1 MTTVAPKLRSDL
13 VMSRQ
18 GGFVVVKDP
27 AAGRFFRFGEVD
39 HFIASQFDGSTSVGE
54 IRERT
59 RQKFGAAPTP
69 DVVEGFVAT
78 LGRLGLLETME
89 AGHAASAP
97 QSRRLRGGLLH
108 LRLSAFDP
116 DPLLERLVGP
126 VRLCFTPYFVGVS
139 LLVILVALAIV
150 IGRRAEIARDL
161 GRLYRVEAVLLAW
174 LAIVVVAAVHEFAHG
189 LTCKY
194 FGGRVREMG
203 FLLVYFQLAFYSN
216 VSDAWLFPEKSK
228 RLWVTLAGPY
238 VELVLWALA
247 VLTWRFTDPDA
258 RLNAMALVVVATSGV
273 RFFFNLNPLIKLDG
287 YYLLSD
293 ALGIPNL
300 RARAFGYVG
309 DRLARL
315 WGSPA
320 RARRQASPRERRVY
334 LTYGLLAGSYSA
346 WLLGVIAWALGR
358 LVTGGYRGVGT
369 VLSAGLLVAALQ
381 GRLGRWVSRPALA
394 EAWRGRLASVIDLL
408 TRRLARVFRVGLT
421 GSGGP
426 RAL

>member
-1 MTTVAPKLRSDL
+1 MTTAAPKLRSDL

-54 IRERT
+54 IRERP

-161 GRLYRVEAVLLAW
+161 GRLYRVEAVLLAGV
-174 LAIVVVAAVHEFAHG
+174 AIVVVPAVDGFAHRP
-189 LTCKY
+189 TRRRV
-194 FGGRVREMG
+194 GGRRLGVG
-203 FLLVYFQLAFYSN
+203 FLLAYFPPAF
-216 VSDAWLFPEKSK
+216 
-228 RLWVTLAGPY
+228 
-238 VELVLWALA
+238 
-247 VLTWRFTDPDA
+247 
-258 RLNAMALVVVATSGV
+258 
-273 RFFFNLNPLIKLDG
+273 
-287 YYLLSD
+287 
-293 ALGIPNL
+293 
-300 RARAFGYVG
+300 
-309 DRLARL
+309 
-315 WGSPA
+315 
-320 RARRQASPRERRVY
+320 
-334 LTYGLLAGSYSA
+334 
-346 WLLGVIAWALGR
+346 
-358 LVTGGYRGVGT
+358 
-369 VLSAGLLVAALQ
+369 
-381 GRLGRWVSRPALA
+381 
-394 EAWRGRLASVIDLL
+394 
-408 TRRLARVFRVGLT
+408 
-421 GSGGP
+421 
-426 RAL
+426 

>member
-39 HFIASQFDGSTSVGE
+39 HFVASQFDGSTSVGE

-334 LTYGLLAGSYSA
+334 LTYGVLAGSYSA

-358 LVTGGYRGVGT
+358 LFTGGYRGVGT

-381 GRLGRWVSRPALA
+381 GRLGRWVSRSALA

-408 TRRLARVFRVGLT
+408 TRRLARVFRAGLT

>member
-59 RQKFGAAPTP
+59 RQKSGAAPPP
-69 DVVEGFVAT
+69 DVVEGFVAA
-78 LGRLGLLETME
+78 LGRLGVLETME

-97 QSRRLRGGLLH
+97 QSRRLRGGPLA

-126 VRLCFTPYFVGVS
+126 VRLSFRPYFVGVS
-139 LLVILVALAIV
+139 VLVLLVALAIV

-174 LAIVVVAAVHEFAHG
+174 LAIFVVAAVHEFAHG

-247 VLTWRFTDPDA
+247 VLTWRFTEPDP
-258 RLNAMALVVVATSGV
+258 RLHAVAGLGGAALRV
-273 RFFFNLNPLIKLDG
+273 RVFFQPHPPIKLDRH
-287 YYLLSD
+287 YLLGG
-293 ALGIPNL
+293 APGIPDL
-300 RARAFGYVG
+300 RARA
-309 DRLARL
+309 
-315 WGSPA
+315 
-320 RARRQASPRERRVY
+320 
-334 LTYGLLAGSYSA
+334 
-346 WLLGVIAWALGR
+346 
-358 LVTGGYRGVGT
+358 
-369 VLSAGLLVAALQ
+369 
-381 GRLGRWVSRPALA
+381 
-394 EAWRGRLASVIDLL
+394 
-408 TRRLARVFRVGLT
+408 
-421 GSGGP
+421 
-426 RAL
+426 